1 MYCEGKAANLAATTI
16 AVAASVYI
24 SMLWEI
30 CRKKLSMLIHGYS
43 YLHIIFYKVSQ
54 FFILE

>member
-1 MYCEGKAANLAATTI
+1 MYCEGKAANLAATTV

-43 YLHIIFYKVSQ
+43 YLHIIFYKVHN
-54 FFILE
+54 FLY